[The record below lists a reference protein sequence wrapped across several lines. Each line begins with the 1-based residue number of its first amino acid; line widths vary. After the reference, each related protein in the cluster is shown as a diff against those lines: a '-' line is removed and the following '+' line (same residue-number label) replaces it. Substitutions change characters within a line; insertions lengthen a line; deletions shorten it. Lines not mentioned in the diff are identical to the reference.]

1 MANSRPP
8 VRELRHATPGDGTRR
23 LQSPSTRQRKKSGT
37 ISKQTNLYLFG
48 TCCAPCPR
56 DFLNLFPDDCTVRP
70 KYISSKQKPSY
81 WRFDFAKKERNHF
94 IILHEKKT
102 RKFVGKFCYF
112 IWWFFFCSFERRLFV
127 SSYSGKSVKGP
138 TLGEFHAQISRIH

>member
-94 IILHEKKT
+94 IILHEKKHGSLWENSVIS
-102 RKFVGKFCYF
+102 FDD
-112 IWWFFFCSFERRLFV
+112 FFFAPSRGGCLSLRTAER
-127 SSYSGKSVKGP
+127 
-138 TLGEFHAQISRIH
+138 A